1 MRKRTVINLGLVDD
15 LNMLTVEEAKKF
27 AKDLDIYV
35 GKSTKPCL
43 ITKLQQCWSEGRKY
57 LSDDGGVLLVN
68 RRRQILDKLRNMG
81 NLGKLTIQVLKH
93 YSKRLGVNVL
103 EVRGRKN
110 LELALNKLLG
120 TRLETSF
127 VEKEPNAVGDVKE
140 SVDRKQSLGCQSMN
154 ISDPPSTL
162 LVQQPSLVYSG
173 VALNSQPGP
182 LCKGVQSKLF
192 SKEFTINFATQL
204 EHCLSK
210 HFDHGLHVVGTITMP
225 NGIQY
230 ERIFNVGEGDCFFLS
245 IAQGC
250 QFFGVHIDHIELRS
264 RVGQ

>member
-1 MRKRTVINLGLVDD
+1 MRKSTVINLGLVDD

-35 GKSTKPCL
+35 GRSTKPCL

-57 LSDDGGVLLVN
+57 LSDDGGLLLVN
-68 RRRQILDKLRNMG
+68 KRRQLLEKLRNMG

-93 YSKRLGVNVL
+93 YSKRLGINIL

-120 TRLETSF
+120 TRLESSC
-127 VEKEPNAVGDVKE
+127 VEKVHIAVGNVKE
-140 SVDRKQSLGCQSMN
+140 SGDWIQPSPCQSVN
-154 ISDPPSTL
+154 ISAPSSAL
-162 LVQQPSLVYSG
+162 LVQQPSPVYSG
-173 VALNSQPGP
+173 GALNSQPGP
-182 LCKGVQSKLF
+182 LCEGIPSQLF

-204 EHCLSK
+204 KHCLSK

-230 ERIFNVGEGDCFFLS
+230 ERIFNVGEGDCFFWS